1 MRNDE
6 KLQFLK
12 CLKDECDKYY
22 CSKCSKLYKNVCFD
36 YCYFCKKIC
45 TCTLCLTKLNHI
57 QNFELAEVDEGKNLV
72 KIDNYLIIENSGEVE
87 EERDEDFSKI
97 RIVHDDEDHLSST
110 FKSKIEDISI
120 KGKDKL
126 LNI

>member
-1 MRNDE
+1 
-6 KLQFLK
+6 
-12 CLKDECDKYY
+12 
-22 CSKCSKLYKNVCFD
+22 
-36 YCYFCKKIC
+36 
-45 TCTLCLTKLNHI
+45 
-57 QNFELAEVDEGKNLV
+57 V